1 MEVFLMEPNN
11 IQFLQ
16 EQLVELK
23 TIIKNNGFTDKWMD
37 KNQASKYI
45 GCCKR
50 TIERAVEQGVLKCSG
65 DNFGKKMFR
74 QTWLDN
80 WLESK
85 RS

>member
-1 MEVFLMEPNN
+1 MDSSALLRMVLSKIPNLKKKSN
-11 IQFLQ
+11 Q
-16 EQLVELK
+16 EYVGSCPSG
-23 TIIKNNGFTDKWMD
+23 THTD

-50 TIERAVEQGVLKCSG
+50 TIERAVEQGVLKSSG